1 MRIKRSLSIALLAY
15 ASLCTPFMN
24 ESNAQSKYWH
34 QRVSLFELLP
44 VTPGDIVFLGNSI
57 TDGGEFAELFG
68 MNNIKNR
75 GISGDVVAGV
85 SKRLRQ
91 VTGGKPAK
99 IFLLIGIN
107 DISHNLSAE
116 KISTDYKALIKKIR
130 NESPDT
136 KLYIQSIFPIDNDFQ
151 LYKKLT
157 GKEEVVKTIN
167 KNLEKI
173 ASEEDAIF
181 INLTPILA
189 DDKTGKLKQEYTND
203 GLHLTGQGYKAW
215 VRAIEPFVKQ

>member
-1 MRIKRSLSIALLAY
+1 MKIKRSLSIALLTY
-15 ASLCTPFMN
+15 ASLCIPFMN
-24 ESNAQSKYWH
+24 ESKAQSKYWH

-44 VTPGDIVFLGNSI
+44 VMQKDIVFLGNSI

-68 MNNIKNR
+68 MSNIKNR
-75 GISGDVVAGV
+75 GISGDVIAGV
-85 SKRLRQ
+85 SKRLQQ

-116 KISTDYKALIKKIR
+116 KISADYKALIKRIR
-130 NESPDT
+130 NESPNT

-157 GKEEVVKTIN
+157 DKEEVVKTVN
-167 KNLEKI
+167 KNLENI
-173 ASEEDAIF
+173 ASEEGAIF
-181 INLTPILA
+181 INLTPVLA
-189 DDKTGKLKQEYTND
+189 DDKTGKLKQAYTND

-215 VRAIEPFVKQ
+215 IKTIEPFVKQ